1 MSERDFFSDTVTE
14 DEEDD
19 FLRDALDDGNSEPA
33 DDIPGDDD
41 DLTDDSETDEEEDL
55 EDSEEEEDDL
65 DDEDLDDGEDEDEL
79 PSPSA
84 DFDGWLETLEDDER
98 SVVENLVAQ
107 ASESE
112 QRMERLTQVSQTA
125 LFEIQKRDIVLRQM
139 EQRLKIA
146 LLAAQDPH
154 KFMDFQQEFKRAQE
168 QYLRQQNSPER
179 QQLDQVRNEMRTFIA
194 STIEREQREGLLDH
208 VRSGKPLT
216 MDDGSKIAFKQLSPV
231 EDQLLANARTPQE
244 FDNAVLQIQA
254 ARQQSTQRAR
264 DALRTQRTSKGS
276 DRAGVRASGG
286 HGGTK
291 SNYGNYHPDNF
302 DAYMDDVMSGASRG

>member
-55 EDSEEEEDDL
+55 EDSEEEEEDL

-84 DFDGWLETLEDDER
+84 DFDGWLETLDDDER
-98 SVVENLVAQ
+98 AVVDSLVTQ
-107 ASESE
+107 AAESE
-112 QRMERLTQVSQTA
+112 TIQQNAVA
-125 LFEIQKRDIVLRQM
+125 LFSRVQAEIQKRDMALRTLEQM
-139 EQRLKIA
+139 LKITQ
-146 LLAAQDPH
+146 LAAQDPH
-154 KFMDFQQEFKRAQE
+154 KFVDFQHRFQQAQAARE
-168 QYLRQQNSPER
+168 RERNSPEAQRLR
-179 QQLDQVRNEMRTFIA
+179 QVQEELRTWMTTA
-194 STIEREQREGLLDH
+194 AEREQREGLLAH
-208 VRSGKPLT
+208 VREGKPLT